1 MFTIAFILSLITLVI
16 SVPIFLVFGLG
27 SSIAAIGGLNL
38 PWSVLI
44 QVSFGALTKHV
55 LIAVPLFIFAGM
67 AMLKG
72 GAASRLV
79 KFTTTLVG
87 HWPGGLGVA
96 MVIAMGFFAAFCG
109 SILAAITAVGTI
121 MMPKMIE
128 QGYPKPFVVVLAASA
143 ALLEALIP
151 PSNAAILFSALT
163 NVPVSKTFAAGVIRA
178 GNAKKKALTLS
189 FDVAAFAVL
198 ICLHLNKTNKTIKIK
213 SINPGITPAAN
224 VFETGTLV
232 KALNKIAAFEGGINA
247 SSNAAEAAKTTTKG
261 FG

>member
-27 SSIAAIGGLNL
+27 SSIAAVGGLNL

-87 HWPGGLGVA
+87 HLAWWIGCGHGYCY
-96 MVIAMGFFAAFCG
+96 GFFC
-109 SILAAITAVGTI
+109 
-121 MMPKMIE
+121 
-128 QGYPKPFVVVLAASA
+128 
-143 ALLEALIP
+143 
-151 PSNAAILFSALT
+151 
-163 NVPVSKTFAAGVIRA
+163 
-178 GNAKKKALTLS
+178 S
-189 FDVAAFAVL
+189 FL
-198 ICLHLNKTNKTIKIK
+198 W
-213 SINPGITPAAN
+213 IN
-224 VFETGTLV
+224 F
-232 KALNKIAAFEGGINA
+232 
-247 SSNAAEAAKTTTKG
+247 SSNNCCRHNHDAKND
-261 FG
+261 